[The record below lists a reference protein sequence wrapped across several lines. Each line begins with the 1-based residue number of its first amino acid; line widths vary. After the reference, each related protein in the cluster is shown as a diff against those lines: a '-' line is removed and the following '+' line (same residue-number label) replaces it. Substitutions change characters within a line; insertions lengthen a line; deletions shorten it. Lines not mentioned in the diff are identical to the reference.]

1 MAANSTLNRRQFLRS
16 TGTLTGASFLRL
28 GVPALTAISQA
39 ACGAKQAAAEFVSF
53 STSEATDL
61 AAIAARIL
69 PTTDTPG
76 ATEAGV
82 VYFIDKAF
90 AAEMNARLEGVKTDL
105 IAFNDALSAAHPSAD
120 HLASLSDTD
129 QDAFLRSVEDS
140 GFFSLIRVMTIF
152 GTFAM
157 SKYGGNNGNVGWE
170 MLNFK
175 GAQGAWQYPFGHYDA
190 EVHGGS
196 YDGE

>member
-1 MAANSTLNRRQFLRS
+1 MRFCFFDFLQLAGALSTTSYLRLSAAAFATIAQSACSAEQKS
-16 TGTLTGASFLRL
+16 ISFLVL
-28 GVPALTAISQA
+28 DAD
-39 ACGAKQAAAEFVSF
+39 
-53 STSEATDL
+53 EARDF
-61 AAIAARIL
+61 AAIAARII

-105 IAFNDALSAAHPSAD
+105 AAFNDALSAAHPGAD
-120 HLASLSDTD
+120 PLSSLSDTD